1 MHPQQENNN
10 RIGYRQAFLS
20 LFLNFLLFGLKYWA
34 GIVSGSLALI
44 ADAWHTL
51 TDSVSSMIVMIAI
64 WFSSRKPNHKHPF
77 GFGRIE
83 QLAALLI
90 AFIIAII
97 AWEFLGDAVHRFRT
111 QQAANFGT
119 LALIVII
126 VSILIKEGLA
136 QYTFRA
142 ARKTGLATLNAD
154 AWNHRSD
161 ALSSVVML
169 IGIFLGRYFWWIDS
183 LLGVMV
189 SILLFYA
196 VYKIAREAVGRLLG
210 QEPDQKLNEAIKS
223 ITLDIAGYDT
233 NPHHFHLH
241 DYGCHKEL
249 TFHIKVCGEQ
259 SILQGHTLAKKME
272 LAIFEQTGI
281 TATIHIDPA

>member
-1 MHPQQENNN
+1 MLKQQLIN
-10 RIGYRQAFLS
+10 RSIGYKQAFLS
-20 LFLNFLLFGLKYWA
+20 IFLNFILFGLKYWA

-51 TDSVSSMIVMIAI
+51 SDSVSSVVVMIAI

-83 QLAALLI
+83 QLVALLI

-97 AWEFLGDAVHRFRT
+97 AWEFLGDAVDRFRT
-111 QQAANFGT
+111 RQSASFGT
-119 LALIVII
+119 VAII
-126 VSILIKEGLA
+126 VAIVSVLAKETFA

-142 ARKTGLATLNAD
+142 ARKTGLVTLRAD

-169 IGIFLGRYFWWIDS
+169 IGILLGSFFWWIDS
-183 LLGVMV
+183 VLGAIVATM
-189 SILLFYA
+189 LFYA
-196 VYKIAREAVGRLLG
+196 VYKIIREAVGKLLG
-210 QEPDQKLNEAIKS
+210 QEPDPELNETIKT
-223 ITLDIAGYDT
+223 IATDIAGFDT

-241 DYGCHKEL
+241 DYGHHKEL
-249 TFHIKVCGEQ
+249 TFHIKVCGDK
-259 SILQGHTLAKKME
+259 SILHGHTLAKKVE
-272 LAIFEQTGI
+272 LAIYEQTGI